1 MPIELFDYQK
11 EAIELFEEKPL
22 NLSDVGVGKTFM
34 ALGSFKRSKCHKL
47 LVVGLAPK
55 VQDFAED
62 GKLMDLEITPLNKGT
77 KKNKELLKESNM
89 VSVSFNSVWRLEEFN
104 KWVDDDTFIIIDES
118 HKVGVTSSKVTKFV
132 MKLSRK
138 AKYSYLLTATP
149 VSNGKLEN
157 WYSQLYIANVFRKT
171 KKEFEDMFVVKQ
183 LRQMGSMRFMDI
195 VGYKNEHL
203 LQQMIDNHSVN
214 YKRDKPY
221 IPQDVVYK
229 TKKPTMYN
237 KLKKERMYQGTT
249 ELHELET
256 SSALFNALRCVSH
269 GFLYDVD
276 KVISKEPFERLEA
289 ILESHNDERVVIFYN
304 YNAERDALIKFLT
317 KLKRPI
323 SQYNGSVKDLS
334 AFKHRENGVVLCHY
348 KSASTGIND
357 LVISNIIIYNSLPL
371 SSVDYLQSKGRIDR
385 HGQDKTPIYYYII
398 PDTPQETK
406 IYQTVVIDGK
416 DIDENTFEEY

>member
-1 MPIELFDYQK
+1 MQIELFDYQK

-22 NLSDVGVGKTFM
+22 NLSDVGTGKTFM
-34 ALGSFKRSKCHKL
+34 ALGAFKRSKCHKL
-47 LVVGLAPK
+47 LVIGLAPK

-77 KKNKELLKESNM
+77 KKNKELLQESKL
-89 VSVSFNSVWRLEEFN
+89 VSISFNSVWRLEEFT

-138 AKYSYLLTATP
+138 AKHSYLLTATP

-214 YKRDKPY
+214 
-221 IPQDVVYK
+221 
-229 TKKPTMYN
+229 
-237 KLKKERMYQGTT
+237 
-249 ELHELET
+249 
-256 SSALFNALRCVSH
+256 
-269 GFLYDVD
+269 
-276 KVISKEPFERLEA
+276 
-289 ILESHNDERVVIFYN
+289 
-304 YNAERDALIKFLT
+304 
-317 KLKRPI
+317 
-323 SQYNGSVKDLS
+323 
-334 AFKHRENGVVLCHY
+334 
-348 KSASTGIND
+348 
-357 LVISNIIIYNSLPL
+357 
-371 SSVDYLQSKGRIDR
+371 
-385 HGQDKTPIYYYII
+385 
-398 PDTPQETK
+398 
-406 IYQTVVIDGK
+406 
-416 DIDENTFEEY
+416 